1 VSCVASLL
9 SESSL
14 AIRNLS
20 ALQDGQPTL
29 SAKTRPSSFEAHP
42 LFAPRAGRLRMTRE
56 LRHEPVMVKEVVEL
70 LAATPQ
76 GVVLDATLGGAGHSV
91 ALLQA
96 SNRHRV
102 VGIDRDPS
110 ALEAAGAA
118 LAPFGGR
125 ARVVR
130 ARFDQLA
137 EVLAKEAPAEPVAG
151 VLFDLGVSSWQFDL
165 PERGF
170 SYRFEG
176 PLDMRMDP
184 DSPVSAREIVN
195 EWSAEALAELFAHNG
210 EGRFGR
216 RIAAAIVAARP
227 IETTAGLA
235 EVVRDALPGAARRGG
250 GHPAKRVFQ
259 AIRLVVNEEEAQLP
273 PALEQAAAALV
284 PGGRIVVIS
293 YHSGEDRTVKS
304 FLAGAEAG
312 WCTCPP
318 GLPCVCGAEP
328 LVRQAKRGAILPSKE
343 EVTRN
348 RRAASARLRA
358 AERLAAPWRSPRSQG
373 GRDGRP

>member
-1 VSCVASLL
+1 MSCAVSTL

-14 AIRNLS
+14 VIRNLS
-20 ALQDGQPTL
+20 VVQDGQPTL
-29 SAKTRPSSFEAHP
+29 SAKLRPSIFEAHP
-42 LFAPRAGRLRMTRE
+42 LFASRAGRLRMTRE
-56 LRHEPVMVKEVVEL
+56 LRHEPVMLAEVVDL
-70 LAATPQ
+70 LTATPQ
-76 GVVLDATLGGAGHSV
+76 GVVLDATLGGAGHAA

-102 VGIDRDPS
+102 IGIDRDPA
-110 ALEAAGAA
+110 ALEVAGRA
-118 LAPFGGR
+118 LAAFGGR
-125 ARVVR
+125 AKTVR
-130 ARFDQLA
+130 ARFDQLG
-137 EVLAKEAPAEPVAG
+137 EVLASEAAGEPVAG

-184 DSPVSAREIVN
+184 DSPLSAHQVVN
-195 EWSAEALAELFAHNG
+195 EWSPDELADLFVRNG
-210 EGRFGR
+210 EGRFAR

-227 IETTAGLA
+227 IATTAGLA
-235 EVVRDALPGAARRGG
+235 EVVRNALPAAARRGG

-259 AIRLVVNEEEAQLP
+259 AIRVEVNEEETQLP
-273 PALEQAAAALV
+273 LALEQATAALA

-328 LVRQAKRGAILPSKE
+328 LVRQVRRGAILPSKE
-343 EVTRN
+343 EVARN

-358 AERLAAPWRSPRSQG
+358 AERLEAPWHSPSLGG
-373 GRDGRP
+373 GRHGRP